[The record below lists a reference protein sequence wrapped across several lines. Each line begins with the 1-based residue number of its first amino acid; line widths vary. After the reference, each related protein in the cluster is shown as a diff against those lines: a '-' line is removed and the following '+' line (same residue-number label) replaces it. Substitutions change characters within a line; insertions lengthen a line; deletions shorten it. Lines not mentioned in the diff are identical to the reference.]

1 MRNGFVLRRLSV
13 RARTTITATGIV
25 ALATAG
31 IGLLLIG
38 YLHTRLSSELDSAL
52 QGELAEARQAV
63 QRGAH
68 VPPAREPIR
77 IEVLPSEQDP
87 RRGGPAPAPMPDDR
101 PSAAAPAPSD
111 ERSARAAREER
122 FQRERAERGEPAPA
136 PTTTATATAPSPD
149 GTRTLVASASTRSVD
164 QATRA
169 ATTALLISA
178 PLLLAIVAGLTW
190 FSTGR
195 ALRPVKAIREEFTQL
210 SAHDLRGRMPV
221 PNSGDEVARLA
232 RTLNETLD
240 RLDRSVHRQRQFV
253 ADASHELR
261 SPLAALRTPLEVAC
275 AHPDRVD
282 WPDVAA
288 GTLEDLERLERL
300 TSDLLA
306 LAHLDGTPRTEGS
319 TLNLGDLIRET
330 LRHRAPGRIE
340 WDVDLA
346 DGVVIDGHRS
356 HLARLLTNLVD
367 NAERHAERRARISL
381 RAEAGHAHLDVTDDG
396 PGIPVESSEYVFER
410 FARLDSARGRDEGG
424 AGLGLA
430 LARDIAALH
439 GGTLGIA
446 ESDRGA
452 HFTARLPLA
461 EPSGDAPSTVD
472 RVGSEPI
479 RRC

>member
-1 MRNGFVLRRLSV
+1 MRNGFMRRLSV

-31 IGLLLIG
+31 LGLLLIG
-38 YLHTRLSSELDSAL
+38 YVHTRLSNELDSAL
-52 QGELAEARQAV
+52 QRELAEARQAV
-63 QRGAH
+63 QRGVD
-68 VPPAREPIR
+68 VPPARESIR
-77 IEVLPSEQDP
+77 VDVLPP
-87 RRGGPAPAPMPDDR
+87 GPAPPAGPAPR
-101 PSAAAPAPSD
+101 PGAAPAPAPAPSD
-111 ERSARAAREER
+111 ERPRHAE
-122 FQRERAERGEPAPA
+122 QERAEPAPA
-136 PTTTATATAPSPD
+136 PATTVRATAPSPD
-149 GTRTLVASASTRSVD
+149 GTRTLVASASTRSVG

-169 ATTALLISA
+169 ATSALLISA

-195 ALRPVKAIREEFTQL
+195 ALRPVRAIREEFTQL

-221 PNSGDEVARLA
+221 PNSGDEVAQLA

-240 RLDRSVHRQRQFV
+240 RLDHSVHRQRQFV

-288 GTLEDLERLERL
+288 GTLHDLERLDQL

-306 LAHLDGTPRTEGS
+306 LARLDGTPRTEGS
-319 TLNLGDLIRET
+319 ALDMGELVRET

-340 WDVDLA
+340 WDLDLA
-346 DGVVIDGHRS
+346 DGAVINGHRT

-367 NAERHAERRARISL
+367 NAERHAQQRARISL
-381 RAEAGHAHLDVTDDG
+381 RAEGGHVHLDVTDDG
-396 PGIPVESSEYVFER
+396 PGIPAESREYVFER

-430 LARDIAALH
+430 LAREIAALH
-439 GGTLGIA
+439 RGTLGIA

-452 HFTARLPLA
+452 HFAVRFPLA
-461 EPSGDAPSTVD
+461 ELSDVRAQ
-472 RVGSEPI
+472 RI
-479 RRC
+479 

>member
-68 VPPAREPIR
+68 VPPAREPIKV
-77 IEVLPSEQDP
+77 EVLPP
-87 RRGGPAPAPMPDDR
+87 APAGVRPPAPAPAPPDR
-101 PSAAAPAPSD
+101 TSSARPAPPD
-111 ERSARAAREER
+111 ERLAGSER
-122 FQRERAERGEPAPA
+122 DEPAPA
-136 PTTTATATAPSPD
+136 PATTVTATAPSPD

-240 RLDRSVHRQRQFV
+240 RLDRSVRRQRQFV

-275 AHPDRVD
+275 AHPERVD

-306 LAHLDGTPRTEGS
+306 LARLDGTPRTEGS
-319 TLNLGDLIRET
+319 ALDLGELVRET
-330 LRHRAPGRIE
+330 LRHRAPGRVE
-340 WDVDLA
+340 WEVDLA
-346 DGVVIDGHRS
+346 DGVVVDGHRS

-367 NAERHAERRARISL
+367 NAERHAERGARIGL
-381 RAEAGHAHLDVTDDG
+381 RVEAGRAHLDVTDDG
-396 PGIPVESSEYVFER
+396 PGIAAESREYVFER

-430 LARDIAALH
+430 LAREIAALH
-439 GGTLGIA
+439 GGTLGLA

-452 HFTARLPLA
+452 HFAARFPLA
-461 EPSGDAPSTVD
+461 VPPEVRAERG
-472 RVGSEPI
+472 
-479 RRC
+479 

>member
-1 MRNGFVLRRLSV
+1 MRSGFVLRRLSV
-13 RARTTITATGIV
+13 RARTTIIATGIV

-38 YLHTRLSSELDSAL
+38 YVHNRLSSELDDAL
-52 QGELAEARQAV
+52 QRELADARQAV
-63 QRGAH
+63 QRGAN
-68 VPPAREPIR
+68 VPPARDSVR
-77 IEVLPSEQDP
+77 VEVLPSEQTA
-87 RRGGPAPAPMPDDR
+87 GPAPMPASPAEPEEDSGLAPPDR
-101 PSAAAPAPSD
+101 A
-111 ERSARAAREER
+111 
-122 FQRERAERGEPAPA
+122 EPAPA
-136 PTTTATATAPSPD
+136 PSTRATATALSPD

-169 ATTALLISA
+169 ATSALLISA

-221 PNSGDEVARLA
+221 PDSNDEIARLA
-232 RTLNETLD
+232 RTLNQTLD

-282 WPDVAA
+282 WPGVAA
-288 GTLEDLERLERL
+288 ETLEDLERLERV

-306 LAHLDGTPRTEGS
+306 LARLDGTSSAEGS
-319 TLNLGDLIRET
+319 RLDLGELIRET
-330 LRHRAPGRIE
+330 LQHRSPGRIE
-340 WDVDLA
+340 WEVDLVGGA
-346 DGVVIDGHRS
+346 VIDGHRS
-356 HLARLLTNLVD
+356 HLVRLLTNLVD
-367 NAERHAERRARISL
+367 NAERYAQQCARISL
-381 RAEAGHAHLDVTDDG
+381 RAEAGYVHLDVTDDG
-396 PGIPVESSEYVFER
+396 PGIPAGSREYVFER

-430 LARDIAALH
+430 LAREIAALH
-439 GGTLGIA
+439 RGTLGIA

-452 HFTARLPLA
+452 HFAVRFPLA
-461 EPSGDAPSTVD
+461 ELSDVRAQ
-472 RVGSEPI
+472 RI
-479 RRC
+479 